1 MVQLSDVVNI
11 LVDIRK
17 SLEQNRGFCEANPM
31 LSANI
36 DQRLTVCIN
45 ALNDIP
51 VPIGNIELVN
61 VELPGDGG
69 YRHFGDTP
77 FPIRTSAIKGE
88 GGLIHVPGSVLY
100 RLGGNYPDGDGNY
113 LEIDA
118 LYTFLSSEYTF
129 IVNETVGMRNEVEK
143 HK

>member
-45 ALNDIP
+45 ALNDTPI
-51 VPIGNIELVN
+51 PIGNIDLVD
-61 VELPGDGG
+61 VELLNDGG
-69 YRHFGDTP
+69 YHHFGDTP
-77 FPIRTSAIKGE
+77 FPIRTSAIKGV
-88 GGLIHVPGSVLY
+88 GGLIHVPGSVLS
-100 RLGGNYPDGDGNY
+100 RLGGNNPDEDGNRI
-113 LEIDA
+113 EIDA
-118 LYTFLSSEYTF
+118 LYAFLSSEYTPV
-129 IVNETVGMRNEVEK
+129 VNATVGMRNEVEK